1 MKSSE
6 LYRIAKE
13 LLPAGVSSPVRA
25 FEPNPIFIKDAEGS
39 KLIDVENN
47 SYIDY
52 CLGFGPLILGHKN
65 SEIMNAVIERL
76 KQGWLYGTPI
86 EEEIILAKL
95 VQKHVKSIDMLRYV
109 NTGTEA
115 TMSAIR
121 AARGF
126 TLRDKI
132 VKMEGSFHGAHDTVL
147 VKTGSGGATFGIP
160 NSAGVPADSVK
171 NTIQVPFNDLDNLSY
186 ILDKNKDEI
195 AAVILEP
202 VMGNVGVILP
212 EKDYLKEVRALTYE
226 NDVLLIFDE
235 IITGFRLSLGGAQG
249 YFGVTPDLTTLGKI
263 VGGGFPIGIFGG
275 KKEIMEKISPI
286 GSVYQ
291 AGTFSGNPIS
301 LTAGIKTIKILED
314 ILGDLNKKSEVMNR
328 ALSEIAEDRGYF
340 FSGIASMSQMFLTDT
355 KVKDYNDAMQCD
367 KEEYMNFFRRML
379 DEGIYLSPSQ
389 FETNFISSAHSKED
403 LEKTLEAYKKCL

>member
-275 KKEIMEKISPI
+275 KKEIMEKISPL

-340 FSGIASMSQMFLTDT
+340 FSGIASMFQMFLTDT

>member
-1 MKSSE
+1 MKSVE
-6 LYRIAKE
+6 LYKIAKD

-25 FEPNPIFIKDAEGS
+25 IEPYPIYMKDSDGS
-39 KLIDVENN
+39 KLIDVEGNE
-47 SYIDY
+47 YIDY

-65 SEIMNAVIERL
+65 PKIMNAVIERL

-95 VQKHVKSIDMLRYV
+95 IIKHIKSIEMLRYV

-121 AARGF
+121 VARGF
-126 TLRDKI
+126 TSKDKI
-132 VKMEGSFHGAHDTVL
+132 VKIEGSFHGAHDIVL

-160 NSAGVPADSVK
+160 NSSGIPKDSVK
-171 NTIQVPFNDLDNLSY
+171 NTIQVPFNDLDSLSY
-186 ILDKNKDEI
+186 LLDKNKDEI

-202 VMGNVGVILP
+202 VLGNIGVILP
-212 EKDYLKEVRALTYE
+212 EKDYLKEVRRLTLE

-249 YFGVTPDLTTLGKI
+249 YFGIKPDLTTLGKI
-263 VGGGFPIGIFGG
+263 VGGGFPIGVFGG
-275 KKEIMEKISPI
+275 RREIMENISPL
-286 GSVYQ
+286 GPVYQ

-301 LTAGIKTIKILED
+301 LTAGIETIKILED
-314 ILGDLNKKSEVMNR
+314 VLDEINKKGDFMRR
-328 ALSEIAEDRGYF
+328 ALCEIVEDKNYF
-340 FSGIASMSQMFLTDT
+340 FSGIASMFQVFLIEKRIKNYT
-355 KVKDYNDAMQCD
+355 DAMQCD
-367 KEEYMNFFRRML
+367 KNKYMKFFRRML

-389 FETNFISSAHSKED
+389 FETNFISAAHSKDD

>member
-86 EEEIILAKL
+86 EEEITLARL
-95 VQKHVKSIDMLRYV
+95 IMKHVKSIEMLRYV

-121 AARGF
+121 VARGF
-126 TLRDKI
+126 TSKDKI

-275 KKEIMEKISPI
+275 KKEIMEKISPL

-340 FSGIASMSQMFLTDT
+340 FSGIASMFQMFLTDT